1 MQQRKVKVTSHK
13 APLKM
18 PKHPLNSSGSAGR
31 VRPEQLRS
39 LDFPKEGFNNAT
51 LRKKREKKKRKKK
64 KMTAGALYSATLEQG
79 GARSALLPTP
89 LCASALGGKLGALG
103 FGVVFFFSSPPLKK

>member
-1 MQQRKVKVTSHK
+1 MQRRKAKVTSHK
-13 APLKM
+13 ALLRM

-51 LRKKREKKKRKKK
+51 LRKKI
-64 KMTAGALYSATLEQG
+64 TAGALYSATLEQEEVRCTLLLTLG
-79 GARSALLPTP
+79 TALS
-89 LCASALGGKLGALG
+89 LCLCTGRQAWD
-103 FGVVFFFSSPPLKK
+103 FYFIF

>member
-1 MQQRKVKVTSHK
+1 MQRRKAKVTSHK
-13 APLKM
+13 ALLRM

-51 LRKKREKKKRKKK
+51 PRKKDDC
-64 KMTAGALYSATLEQG
+64 
-79 GARSALLPTP
+79 RSSLF
-89 LCASALGGKLGALG
+89 CHLGAGGSAVYPVTDSGNGTLFVPLHWEASLEG
-103 FGVVFFFSSPPLKK
+103 WAFFS